1 MRPDSEFKTVNTV
14 LFDFGG
20 VLADEGF
27 RNGLAAIG
35 RMSGLAEEEVIRRG
49 HELVLRTGYV
59 TGRAG
64 EGHWWDTLRGEA
76 HVRGT
81 VEALRLEIL
90 RRFTLRPWMLGLVE
104 QLKNR
109 GFTVG
114 ILSDQTNWLD
124 ELDARYGFY
133 GSFYYIFNSF
143 HMGKSKNDPSHFDD
157 VLRLLN
163 RQGQE
168 VLFIDDSDGH
178 VGRAVERGWKAIL
191 YVEQDGFLHEL
202 SGKLP
207 PEHPD
212 SAGKP

>member
-1 MRPDSEFKTVNTV
+1 MPSDSEFKTVNTV

-20 VLADEGF
+20 VLAEEGF

-35 RMSGLAEEEVIRRG
+35 RMSGLVEEDVILKG

-81 VEALRLEIL
+81 DEDLRLEIL
-90 RRFTLRPWMLGLVE
+90 EHFTLRPRMLGLVE
-104 QLKNR
+104 ELKNR
-109 GFTVG
+109 GFTVC

-124 ELDARYGFY
+124 ELDDRFGLYGRFD
-133 GSFYYIFNSF
+133 YIFNSF
-143 HMGKSKNDPSHFDD
+143 HMGKSKSDPTHFDD

-163 RQGQE
+163 RKGQE
-168 VLFIDDSDGH
+168 VLFIDDNAGH
-178 VGRAVERGWKAIL
+178 VGRAVERGWKVIL
-191 YVEQDGFLHEL
+191 YRDLDGFLQEL
-202 SGKLP
+202 SSQLP
-207 PEHPD
+207 PELP
-212 SAGKP
+212 SSSIQR